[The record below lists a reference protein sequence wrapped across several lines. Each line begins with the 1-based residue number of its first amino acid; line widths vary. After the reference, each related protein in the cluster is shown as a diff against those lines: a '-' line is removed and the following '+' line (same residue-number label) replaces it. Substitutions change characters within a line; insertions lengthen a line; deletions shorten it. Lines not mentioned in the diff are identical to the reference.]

1 MDEALLAAYRATDY
15 RVRLPRG
22 GWATIRIDHALP
34 PALLALSENRAWGFI
49 TAWNPLSRPTS
60 LARNRAAQRT
70 LLAALCALP
79 QTVQVRAGV
88 GVSPD
93 GRWREASLW
102 VVGPGVAAL
111 DELARQFGQFGY
123 VHGEAASPA
132 RLRLVPGLGTPAT
145 DA

>member
-22 GWATIRIDHALP
+22 GWAAIRIDHALP
-34 PALLALSENRAWGFI
+34 PALLALSGNRPWGFI
-49 TAWNPLSRPTS
+49 TAWNPHSRPLS
-60 LARNRAAQRT
+60 LARNRAAQRM
-70 LLAALCALP
+70 LLAALRTLP
-79 QTVQVRAGV
+79 QTTQVRTGV

-102 VVGPGVAAL
+102 VVGPSVATL
-111 DELARQFGQFGY
+111 DELAQRFGQFGY
-123 VHGEAASPA
+123 VHGEASSPA
-132 RLRLVPGLGTPAT
+132 RLRLVPGLGAPAT